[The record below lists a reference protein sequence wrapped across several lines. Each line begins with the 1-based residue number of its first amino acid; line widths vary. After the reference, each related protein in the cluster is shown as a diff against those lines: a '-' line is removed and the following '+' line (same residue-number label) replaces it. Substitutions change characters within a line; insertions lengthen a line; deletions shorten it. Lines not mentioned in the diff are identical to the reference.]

1 MPMNSGLKSNSNH
14 IANQSIAQAKNSI
27 QSNYARNK
35 TVDKD
40 ILKVSR
46 NSNRK
51 AMQAIRIMR

>member
-14 IANQSIAQAKNSI
+14 ISNQSIAQAKNSI

>member
-14 IANQSIAQAKNSI
+14 ISNQSIVQAKNSI